1 MYIHIYI
8 LYNIYIIY
16 IYTKL
21 YKRLCTTCLCAHHSI
36 CQTLIT
42 HWKHSPSG
50 TIHLDG
56 CICCWFYQE
65 SNVLTQEHLR
75 FFENLLKYSGGLWV
89 VESCTIWV
97 WVKIRYPNNWM
108 VNTKLDISIC
118 GPLGL
123 PFWPTSICWWF
134 SSISPAW
141 SRCSWR
147 PWFYQVHQWESTRCW
162 SGLTVPSSMLW
173 WTRMDTYRHVGPP
186 CDS

>member
-1 MYIHIYI
+1 MFMCTPQH
-8 LYNIYIIY
+8 LSDVD
-16 IYTKL
+16 YTLKTFTFGDYPSRWL
-21 YKRLCTTCLCAHHSI
+21 HMLLVLSGIQRLDSRAFT
-36 CQTLIT
+36 
-42 HWKHSPSG
+42 
-50 TIHLDG
+50 
-56 CICCWFYQE
+56 
-65 SNVLTQEHLR
+65 

-186 CDS
+186 FDS